1 MDRNGTGPRL
11 KKHRAGSSVRG
22 AWRLAVYLCWTFL
35 LIPFQALAV
44 ATGMWRWSLIPG
56 IYHRGCARI
65 LGFDIKVIGERAT
78 DGPILFVSNHSSYLD
93 ITVLGG
99 LIPGSFVAKS
109 EVAGWPLFGY
119 LAKLQR
125 TVFIERKSKGTVDK
139 QRDDIGGRLDQ
150 GDQLILFPEG
160 TSSDGNRTLPF
171 KTALFAVAARKVND
185 RPVTVQPVSITATGL
200 DGLPMGF
207 SFRSFYAWYGDMDL
221 APHLW
226 SAFCQLGM
234 TIEVEFHRP
243 VTIDEFASRKSLGEY
258 CYRTISNGVA
268 AAITGRRPVPAT
280 VAASAAVNE
289 VAVNEAAATLPSPS
303 GSAG

>member
-1 MDRNGTGPRL
+1 MDSNGDGYRL
-11 KKHRAGSSVRG
+11 KDSRAGSSIRG
-22 AWRLAVYLCWTFL
+22 ALRLAVYLSWTFL

-44 ATGMWRWSLIPG
+44 ATGSRLRLAIPLL
-56 IYHRGCARI
+56 YHRVSARI
-65 LGFDIKVIGERAT
+65 LGFEIKVIGKQAET
-78 DGPILFVSNHSSYLD
+78 GPILFISNHSSYLD
-93 ITVLGG
+93 ITVLGS

-109 EVAGWPLFGY
+109 EVAGWPLFGL

-125 TVFIERKSKGTVDK
+125 TVFIERKSRGTVDK

-185 RPVTVQPVSITATGL
+185 KPVTVQPVSITATGL
-200 DGLPMGF
+200 DGMPMGF
-207 SFRSFYAWYGDMDL
+207 AFRSFYSWYGDMDL

-234 TIEVEFHRP
+234 TIEVEFHKP
-243 VTIDEFASRKSLGEY
+243 VTIEDFSSRKSLGEH
-258 CYRTISNGVA
+258 CQRVVSEGVA
-268 AAITGRRPVPAT
+268 RAVTGRRPVDVDAVLLT
-280 VAASAAVNE
+280 SASPVR
-289 VAVNEAAATLPSPS
+289 PHS
-303 GSAG
+303 GG